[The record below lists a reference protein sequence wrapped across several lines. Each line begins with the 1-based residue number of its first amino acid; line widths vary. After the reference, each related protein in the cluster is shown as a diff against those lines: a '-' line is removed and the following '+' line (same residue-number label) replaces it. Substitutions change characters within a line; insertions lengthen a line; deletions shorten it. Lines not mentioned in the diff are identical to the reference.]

1 MIGIISAEL
10 LRKVSDTLI
19 LPYNFNT
26 YAKQLMIEYE
36 AFEADNK
43 KDLDSLGIK
52 YDDIKHAINN
62 FTLAASNFHK
72 RLNSI
77 DKTKFELWAFSYL
90 IAQFKKV
97 LIFRFHLIRMY
108 NDQLRNV
115 DRGFLDGSGLLRN
128 GYQ

>member
-36 AFEADNK
+36 AFEDENK
-43 KDLDSLGIK
+43 KDLDRLGIK

-77 DKTKFELWAFSYL
+77 DKTKFEL
-90 IAQFKKV
+90 
-97 LIFRFHLIRMY
+97 
-108 NDQLRNV
+108 
-115 DRGFLDGSGLLRN
+115 
-128 GYQ
+128 